1 MVMAVV
7 LGVNAEG
14 TCLEAHIDV
23 FGHHDDGIFA
33 VLCLTVFALL
43 GLSTVQADTR
53 LSDASADAIA
63 AYYAAD
69 REAEAIL
76 ARLRNG
82 EAVDG
87 VETDGSWYSYSCPV
101 NETQSLFVTVE
112 LTDDGYTVWQWQ
124 TLPTIQWESD
134 DSLVVWDGEMI
145 P

>member
-1 MVMAVV
+1 MKQTERVILPAVGGSSLLV
-7 LGVNAEG
+7 
-14 TCLEAHIDV
+14 
-23 FGHHDDGIFA
+23 IFA

-53 LSDASADAIA
+53 LSDASAEAIE
-63 AYYAAD
+63 AYYNAD
-69 REAEAIL
+69 CEAESIL

-82 EAVDG
+82 ETVDG
-87 VETDGSWYSYSCPV
+87 VEIDGSWYSYSCPV
-101 NETQSLFVTVE
+101 NENQSLFVTVE

>member
-1 MVMAVV
+1 MKQTERVILPAVGGSSLLV
-7 LGVNAEG
+7 
-14 TCLEAHIDV
+14 
-23 FGHHDDGIFA
+23 IFA

-53 LSDASADAIA
+53 LSDASAEAIV
-63 AYYAAD
+63 AYYNAD
-69 REAEAIL
+69 CEAESIL

-82 EAVDG
+82 ETVDG
-87 VETDGSWYSYSCPV
+87 VEIDGSWYSYSCPV
-101 NETQSLFVTVE
+101 NENQSLFVTVE